1 MTMSE
6 IEDEFDEFRSV
17 NTDYVDESVEFFQK
31 IGGIMPL
38 KGGNL
43 M

>member
-1 MTMSE
+1 MN
-6 IEDEFDEFRSV
+6 EFEQFVSV
-17 NTDYVDESVEFFQK
+17 NTDYVDEGVEFFQK
-31 IGGIMPL
+31 IGGIVPI